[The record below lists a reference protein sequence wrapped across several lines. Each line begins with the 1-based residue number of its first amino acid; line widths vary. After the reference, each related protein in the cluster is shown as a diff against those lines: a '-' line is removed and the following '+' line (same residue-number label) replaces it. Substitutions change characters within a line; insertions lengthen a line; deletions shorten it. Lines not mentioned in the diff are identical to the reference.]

1 MFTCKYNFVLA
12 LRVKQVI
19 GQDHSGLDSC
29 SPSCS
34 LKRPARPPL
43 RFRSLRSAACMRRDC
58 STSQWVARDP
68 LNLARLCLLATLA
81 SFRYARAPVPCR
93 TRDRRDMVQVDHRLG
108 MTSCATAQLGEVIPR
123 PAIYASTYRP
133 VSSLHLV
140 DETGTGR
147 CVAAPNLPHNP
158 SQTAGKRSS
167 RQTEVQLKV
176 RGAEVVLVDRDSS
189 LACACT
195 YRLLCVSV
203 HV

>member
-108 MTSCATAQLGEVIPR
+108 MTSRE
-123 PAIYASTYRP
+123 
-133 VSSLHLV
+133 
-140 DETGTGR
+140 
-147 CVAAPNLPHNP
+147 
-158 SQTAGKRSS
+158 RSS
-167 RQTEVQLKV
+167 RGLPYARLPIDQFRHCTSLTKLV
-176 RGAEVVLVDRDSS
+176 RGGVWRRPTLPTTRPKRRVG
-189 LACACT
+189 
-195 YRLLCVSV
+195 LLP
-203 HV
+203 